1 MRIFKQ
7 SLSSPEYQTQA
18 TLTCYLKD
26 LDPRNDHQQLPAVIY
41 VPGGS
46 YTHIQTEQAEN
57 ICLAFAARHYQCF
70 VLRYSFED
78 EQTPLLPAPLIE
90 LGKSIALIRENAAQ
104 WQVDPS
110 QIIPMGFSVGG
121 HVVSLYNDYWRSDW
135 VAKQTQVT
143 ADQLKPNAA
152 ILGYPVIDL
161 QMGFPDDQHRAHQWA
176 GDDLDRFAAQKHV
189 NDYNA
194 PTFTWVTS
202 DDPFVPVANSLAYST
217 ALAAHNIA
225 QELHVFR
232 HGPHGMALA
241 TAATAWK
248 PDADQPHVAHWLT
261 LADEWLKETL

>member
-1 MRIFKQ
+1 MNIFTQ
-7 SLSSPEYQTQA
+7 SLATDNFDTQA
-18 TLTCYLKD
+18 TLTAYLKE
-26 LDPRNDHQQLPAVIY
+26 LDPRHTDQQLPAIIY

-46 YTHIQTEQAEN
+46 YTHIQAEQAEN

-78 EQTPLLPAPLIE
+78 EKRPLLPAPLAE
-90 LGKSIALIRENAAQ
+90 LAKSIALIREHADE
-104 WQVDPS
+104 WHIDPDK
-110 QIIPMGFSVGG
+110 IIPMGFSIGG
-121 HVVSLYNDYWRSDW
+121 QIVSLYNDYWSTDW
-135 VAKQTQVT
+135 LNKLAATSPG
-143 ADQLKPNAA
+143 QLKPNAT

-161 QMGFPDDQHRAHQWA
+161 NMGFPDDETKIKHWA
-176 GDDLDRFAAQKHV
+176 GDKPDTFAAQKHV
-189 NDYNA
+189 SSHNA

-217 ALAAHNIA
+217 ALAQHHIQ

-241 TAATAWK
+241 TVATAWK

-261 LADEWLKETL
+261 LADEWLQEVL